1 MSTITKG
8 VITAAGLGT
17 RLLPATKNVPKEM
30 LPILN
35 KPMIHYVVEQF
46 VEAGIVELIIVVDE
60 GSSAVQNYFTIDPD
74 LVEYLKS
81 KNKLKFIEELQDLCA
96 RVKFQ
101 FVTQDT
107 TLPYGNARPLYSV
120 KHLLGDEPFIYMYG
134 DGIMFGP
141 GAGVVELV
149 QHFQKHP
156 SQVVLTATE
165 VTPEQMVALGM
176 VRLKSGS
183 DTIVQEVIEKPK
195 PEQIDSNLATVCSY
209 VFDRSIFDYL
219 DPSQVQPGQEFQ
231 VQDAIN
237 KLISNGNVTVC
248 RSKGKFLTN
257 GDVPSYLEMFIELA
271 LARADT
277 REEFFKILHRKIE
290 SLGDLL
296 QK

>member
-46 VEAGIVELIIVVDE
+46 VEAGIVELIIVVDQ

-120 KHLLGDEPFIYMYG
+120 RHLLGDEPFIYMYG

-149 QHFQKHP
+149 QHFQKHS

-176 VRLKSGS
+176 VRLKPGS
-183 DTIVQEVIEKPK
+183 DTVVQEVIEKPK

-209 VFDRSIFDYL
+209 VFNRSIFNYL

-237 KLISNGNVTVC
+237 KLIINGNVTVC

-271 LARADT
+271 LARPDT
-277 REEFFKILHRKIE
+277 REEFFKILHRKIDA
-290 SLGDLL
+290 LGGLL
-296 QK
+296 K

>member
-209 VFDRSIFDYL
+209 VFDRSIFDYFCL
-219 DPSQVQPGQEFQ
+219 LYTSPSPR
-231 VQDAIN
+231 D
-237 KLISNGNVTVC
+237 S
-248 RSKGKFLTN
+248 
-257 GDVPSYLEMFIELA
+257 
-271 LARADT
+271 
-277 REEFFKILHRKIE
+277 
-290 SLGDLL
+290 
-296 QK
+296 

>member
-1 MSTITKG
+1 MSKITKG

-46 VEAGIVELIIVVDE
+46 VEAGIFELIIVVDE
-60 GSSAVQNYFTIDPD
+60 NSSVIQDYFSIDSK
-74 LVEYLKS
+74 LVDYLKA
-81 KNKLKFIEELQDLCA
+81 KNKLKFIQEIQDLCA
-96 RVKFQ
+96 QVKFH
-101 FVTQDT
+101 FVPQDT
-107 TLPYGNARPLYSV
+107 SLPYGNARPLYSI

-149 QHFQKHP
+149 QHFEKYP

-165 VTPEQMVALGM
+165 VTSEQMTSLGM
-176 VRLKSGS
+176 IRLKPGS
-183 DTIVQEVIEKPK
+183 DTVVQEVIEKPK

-209 VFDRSIFDYL
+209 VFDQTIFAQL
-219 DPSQVQPGQEFQ
+219 APSQVQPGQEFQ

-248 RSKGKFLTN
+248 RSRGKFLTN
-257 GDVPSYLEMFIELA
+257 GDVPSYLEMFIELT
-271 LARADT
+271 LARPDT
-277 REEFFKILHRKIE
+277 REEFFKILHRKIDA
-290 SLGDLL
+290 LGGLL
-296 QK
+296 K